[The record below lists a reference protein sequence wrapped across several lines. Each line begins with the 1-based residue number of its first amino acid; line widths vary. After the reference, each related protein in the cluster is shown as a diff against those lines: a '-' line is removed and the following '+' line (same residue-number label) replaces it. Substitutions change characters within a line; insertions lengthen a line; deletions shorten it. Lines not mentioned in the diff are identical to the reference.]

1 MENVPTFLLSL
12 HCQKLKGVLN
22 VILCEC
28 NATHTFYST
37 ERITY
42 YHHASFSRSR
52 FHEDKIIYDL
62 FKNTTI
68 TSSPNEE
75 ALLPRGT
82 YVELG
87 AFDGKD
93 GELYQYYIFDNHY
106 FH

>member
-1 MENVPTFLLSL
+1 MIFYVNAMHFAL
-12 HCQKLKGVLN
+12 H
-22 VILCEC
+22 ILI
-28 NATHTFYST
+28 YST
-37 ERITY
+37 ERIIY

-93 GELYQYYIFDNHY
+93 GELYQYYIFDKHY
-106 FH
+106 FPLCIFAPLMSMYNV